1 MKVWFYFIEFRK
13 ERFILTLDMYSIMF
27 AIVFAVIFMFFLV
40 KDKFQYA
47 IPFLV
52 LFAVCSL
59 ITLPIQEK
67 QDAISFKES
76 TVQQLENTGYTNFIL
91 DKNYSSS
98 SSIKIYMNNKAYVV
112 KHDNGKLSF
121 IEN

>member
-1 MKVWFYFIEFRK
+1 M
-13 ERFILTLDMYSIMF
+13 TLDIYLIIF
-27 AIVFAVIFMFFLV
+27 AIIFAVIFMFFLV

-52 LFAVCSL
+52 LFIICALV
-59 ITLPIQEK
+59 TLPIQEK
-67 QDAISFKES
+67 QGALSFKES
-76 TVQQLENTGYTNFIL
+76 TVQQLKNTGYTNFIL

-112 KHDNGKLSF
+112 KHDNGKLLF

>member
-1 MKVWFYFIEFRK
+1 MYQS
-13 ERFILTLDMYSIMF
+13 LTLDIYLIIF
-27 AIVFAVIFMFFLV
+27 AIIFAVIFMVFLV

-52 LFAVCSL
+52 LFAICSL
-59 ITLPIQEK
+59 ATLPIQEK

-76 TVQQLENTGYTNFIL
+76 TVAQLENTGYTNFTL

-98 SSIKIYMNNKAYVV
+98 SSIKIYMNNKVYVV
-112 KHDNGKLSF
+112 KRESGKLMF
-121 IEN
+121 IES